1 MIELIN
7 KYLYEAEQNFDLTMM
22 KVDAV
27 SEAAVRQYN
36 INCASAELKVM
47 QESGTD
53 DDLAYYCEEA
63 EKGFV
68 ASLVAILEKIKD
80 AIVKFFSELKDK
92 MLSLF
97 TKKETNDAIEKIE
110 KKVKIFP
117 LFGRKKVMV
126 PDVTAQKKEAEKAMS
141 KLARIKARLFSGH
154 KVSVD
159 EVDEVEKSFME
170 AHGKQ
175 IGVAAAST
183 VTIGAAL
190 VYLKSIMKKAPEDC
204 KGLNKAAKDMLD
216 ECKKLAGMSDAENAS
231 VIRALGGAIAVIT
244 KTTAS
249 GLVAS
254 VKNTISNMRMAGEN
268 FAANNGF
275 MKKIRKGKNP
285 ISRAVQKSAL
295 KSINRKYGVDTDKMS
310 YGAPNIYD
318 DDDFDLSGYGFE
330 SADEELDKIL
340 KAAQNS
346 EDEATTEDFDDD
358 PFDNA
363 MMNAADIGDPM
374 KIGADDI
381 SEESAAFDD
390 IYNHIFG
397 SSMTESEDN
406 VANDGNSTFE
416 SLMADI
422 ENLL

>member
-27 SEAAVRQYN
+27 SEAAIRQYN

-97 TKKETNDAIEKIE
+97 TRKETNDAIEKIE

-126 PDVTAQKKEAEKAMS
+126 PDVNAQKKEAEKAMS

-175 IGVAAAST
+175 IGVAAAAT

-190 VYLKSIMKKAPEDC
+190 AYLKSIMKKAPEDC

-216 ECKKLAGMSDAENAS
+216 DCKKLAGISDAENAS
-231 VIRALGGAIAVIT
+231 VIRALAGAVASIS

-249 GLVAS
+249 GLVGS
-254 VKNTISNMRMAGEN
+254 VKRTMTSIKEAGQN
-268 FAANNGF
+268 FAANNKI
-275 MKKIRKGKNP
+275 MKKISMGRNP
-285 ISRAVQKSAL
+285 ISQAVQKAAT
-295 KSINRKYGVDTDKMS
+295 KSMTRSRDNAVRDEFMRDAWSSWGEDFGESVSDDTS
-310 YGAPNIYD
+310 EE
-318 DDDFDLSGYGFE
+318 FDR
-330 SADEELDKIL
+330 IL

-422 ENLL
+422 ENLV

>member
-27 SEAAVRQYN
+27 SEAAIRQYN

-97 TKKETNDAIEKIE
+97 TRKETNDAIEKIE

-126 PDVTAQKKEAEKAMS
+126 PDVNAQKKEAEKAMS

-175 IGVAAAST
+175 IGVAAAAT

-204 KGLNKAAKDMLD
+204 KGLNKAAKNMLD
-216 ECKKLAGMSDAENAS
+216 DCKKLAGISDAENAS
-231 VIRALGGAIAVIT
+231 VIRALAGAVASIS

-249 GLVAS
+249 GLVGS
-254 VKNTISNMRMAGEN
+254 VKRTMTSIKEAGQN
-268 FAANNGF
+268 FAANNKI
-275 MKKIRKGKNP
+275 MKKISMGRNP
-285 ISRAVQKSAL
+285 ISQAVQKAAT
-295 KSINRKYGVDTDKMS
+295 KSMTRSRDNAVRDEFMRDAWSSWGEDFGESVSDDTS
-310 YGAPNIYD
+310 EE
-318 DDDFDLSGYGFE
+318 FDR
-330 SADEELDKIL
+330 IL

-346 EDEATTEDFDDD
+346 EDGATTEDFDDD

-374 KIGADDI
+374 RIGADDI

-422 ENLL
+422 ENLI